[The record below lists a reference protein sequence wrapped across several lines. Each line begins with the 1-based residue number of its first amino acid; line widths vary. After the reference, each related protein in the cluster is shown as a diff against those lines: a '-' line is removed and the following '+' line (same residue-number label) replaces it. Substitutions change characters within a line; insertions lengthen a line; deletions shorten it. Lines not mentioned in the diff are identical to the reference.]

1 MKNEHKIILV
11 KVALSIS
18 LILMIL
24 FFIFSIGSGIEIFGE
39 NNEFYYNLGYKF
51 FLLLYFII
59 GTITTILMCKIDI
72 KPVKTKSKKYKLKYE
87 SYKEF
92 QYKLYDVLY
101 NEGYSSFEEFKTNNY
116 SINYAV
122 KETIFNDYVIAIL
135 KQEELKEEIYQE
147 FKENYFE
154 EFGNYL
160 IESRKVNPNK
170 NINVFYVIC
179 VDKPSK
185 YFTSYT
191 ERNVY
196 QYYKRY
202 NLPVGVSFKTNK
214 IYIASQIEG
223 FTPLKY
229 RKLRKMFMKYI
240 KDIIVKCDNSKVTD

>member
-1 MKNEHKIILV
+1 MYIDKEKYLKEKDNIL
-11 KVALSIS
+11 
-18 LILMIL
+18 
-24 FFIFSIGSGIEIFGE
+24 
-39 NNEFYYNLGYKF
+39 KF
-51 FLLLYFII
+51 
-59 GTITTILMCKIDI
+59 
-72 KPVKTKSKKYKLKYE
+72 LKEYR
-87 SYKEF
+87 Y
-92 QYKLYDVLY
+92 LYDEREYGMIYSIIDFDVLLD
-101 NEGYSSFEEFKTNNY
+101 NEGYSSLEEFKTNNY

-179 VDKPSK
+179 VDKSSK

-223 FTPLKY
+223 FAPLKY